1 MTSYSVKDRS
11 YYELDQEKRAKERLI
26 KRSKEQIEKL
36 KETPFGLPNVV
47 STLSNNS
54 LSYIDSLVKTITKN
68 IITISNNFEQV
79 FDDASELDYYTI
91 TNITALKTTLT
102 EIGHLIFNLKEIIK
116 RINSLFKSI
125 DMTKIP
131 DLIIFQDDLQT
142 FLKYWNDF
150 FDRFRF
156 FIVVE
161 QNAIIVQESP
171 FDRNDFEL
179 FDLTKGLPIIEPG
192 ANVGDP
198 PAMKA
203 YIRIDNFDNSGAID
217 DKNKYS
223 LFYKILEIEFNYI
236 PVITTITT
244 DLKEF
249 IKKYNI
255 KETSQLGG
263 LTQEPIKSG
272 SGFAI
277 PHHKT
282 LNQYVQN
289 HSNQLPQ
296 RFL

>member
-1 MTSYSVKDRS
+1 
-11 YYELDQEKRAKERLI
+11 
-26 KRSKEQIEKL
+26 
-36 KETPFGLPNVV
+36 
-47 STLSNNS
+47 
-54 LSYIDSLVKTITKN
+54 
-68 IITISNNFEQV
+68 
-79 FDDASELDYYTI
+79 TI

-102 EIGHLIFNLKEIIK
+102 EIGQLIFNLKEIIK

-161 QNAIIVQESP
+161 QHAVIIQESP

-192 ANVGDP
+192 ANPGDP
-198 PAMKA
+198 PEMKA